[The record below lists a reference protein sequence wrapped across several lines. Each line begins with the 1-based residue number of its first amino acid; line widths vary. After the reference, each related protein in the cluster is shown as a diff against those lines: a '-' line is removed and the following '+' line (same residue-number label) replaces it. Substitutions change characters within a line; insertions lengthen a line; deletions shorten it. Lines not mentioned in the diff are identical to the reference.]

1 MASQHRPAR
10 VVDLRSDTVTRPTEA
25 MYERMRLAPVGDDGM
40 DGDPTVRELEAVTA
54 GVLGKEAGL
63 FVPSCTMANL
73 LAVLAQ
79 VPRQEQIVLESAAH
93 MYTSERG
100 AATFTGAFYLGVSG
114 TSGAMDLD
122 LLEDALQTGST
133 KLKTALIALET
144 SHNNAGGA
152 VLSLGHMRAVRT
164 LAEARGIPVHLD
176 GARLFNAAV
185 ALAVSPAEI
194 ASHAD
199 TASLCLSK
207 GLSAPVGAVLVGSRR
222 IIDSARHLRKMLG
235 GTQRQAGIMAAAG
248 LEAVEHMGARLS
260 EDHARAR
267 RFSSGLNEI
276 HPHLSA
282 SAPQTNI
289 VQVDVSKTARNSAQW
304 VADLEQVGLLTRPWG
319 KNRLRCVTH
328 RHIDDADIGFA
339 VEAFRTV
346 AGT

>member
-1 MASQHRPAR
+1 M
-10 VVDLRSDTVTRPTEA
+10 LFRS
-25 MYERMRLAPVGDDGM
+25 
-40 DGDPTVRELEAVTA
+40 
-54 GVLGKEAGL
+54 
-63 FVPSCTMANL
+63 
-73 LAVLAQ
+73 LAQ

-100 AATFTGAFYLGVSG
+100 AATFTAAFYLAVSG

-152 VLSLGHMRAVRT
+152 VLPLDHMRAVRT
-164 LAEARGIPVHLD
+164 IAEARGIPVHLD

-185 ALAVSPAEI
+185 AQAVSPAEI
-194 ASHAD
+194 AGYAD

-207 GLSAPVGAVLVGSRR
+207 GLSAPVGAVLVGSRQT
-222 IIDSARHLRKMLG
+222 IDSARHFRKMLG

-248 LEAVEHMGARLS
+248 LEAVEHMGARLT
-260 EDHARAR
+260 EDHDRAR
-267 RFSSGLNEI
+267 RLSHGLNEI

-289 VQVDVSKTARNSAQW
+289 IQVDVSKTARNSERW
-304 VADLEQVGLLTRPWG
+304 MADLERVGLRVRPWG

-328 RHIDDADIGFA
+328 RHIDDADIEFA
-339 VEAFRTV
+339 VEAFRSV
-346 AGT
+346 SAGLPG